1 MKIKD
6 PVLLKTNVI
15 LRPLDTEKL
24 RHLRERQNKYAFQV
38 NLAANKAEIKSAVE
52 AAFGVKVTDVKVMN
66 FQGKPR
72 RKGRFLGRTANWK
85 KAIVTLIPQDKI
97 TIFENI

>member
-6 PVLLKTNVI
+6 PVLLKTNII
-15 LRPLDTEKL
+15 LKPLDTEKL
-24 RHLRERQNKYAFQV
+24 RLVRERQNKYAFKV
-38 NLAANKAEIKSAVE
+38 NVRANKIMIKEAVE

-66 FQGKPR
+66 YDGKPR
-72 RKGRFLGRTANWK
+72 RKGRTEGRTANWK
-85 KAIVTLIPQDKI
+85 KAVVTLIPQDKI